1 MSRVGKNPI
10 EIPSGTTVT
19 VDGQTVKAKGKL
31 GERQLELAA
40 TIGAEIE
47 DGKLVIK
54 PKENPDRHRMMWGTM
69 RSLAQSLVTG
79 VTEGFV
85 RNLEI
90 NGVGYRA
97 QVDGKALKL
106 QLGFSHDVV
115 FPIPDGIEI
124 RCERPTL
131 VEIKGADK
139 QRVGQI
145 ASEIRAFRPPEPYKG
160 KGVKYVEEQ
169 IFRKEGKKK

>member
-10 EIPSGTTVT
+10 AIPSGTTVE
-19 VDGQTVKAKGKL
+19 VNGQTIKAKGKL
-31 GERQLELAA
+31 GERQMQLAE

-47 DGKLVIK
+47 DGQLVIK
-54 PKENPDRHRMMWGTM
+54 PKANPDRHRMMWGTM

-79 VTEGFV
+79 VTEGFT
-85 RNLEI
+85 RTLEI

-97 QVDGKALKL
+97 QVEGKALKL

-115 FPIPDGIEI
+115 YPIPDGIEVK
-124 RCERPTL
+124 CARPTL
-131 VEIKGADK
+131 VEITGADK
-139 QRVGQI
+139 QVVGQI
-145 ASEIRAFRPPEPYKG
+145 AAEIRAYRPPEPYKG
-160 KGVKYVEEQ
+160 KGVKYAEEH